1 MKYLFLSILMLNL
14 SVVFSQDHVSSQ
26 LRNLDFKNIEAS
38 IAILPESGK
47 VEGEVVYNF
56 DVLNQVDSVYL
67 DAQKMEF
74 SEVKINGKSVSISNT
89 GSVLWLK
96 TKLKP
101 SEANQISLSYSAQ
114 PRQAMYFINWNIP
127 ENIQASKQVWTQG
140 QGKDSSH
147 WIPVIDNLNEKAV
160 YDLSFDFRKG
170 YEVISNGEL
179 GSVKSLNDSIFR
191 WSFQMQKPMS
201 SYLLAVAA
209 GKFQKEEL
217 KSTSGVTM
225 ELYLEEGEDS
235 LREPT
240 YRYSKEIFDFLE
252 NEIGVLYPWQNYKQ
266 VPVQDFLYAGMEN
279 TGATIFSRALLTD
292 EVGFKDRNYVNVNAH
307 ELAHQWF
314 GNLVTQEAGEHH
326 WLHEGFA
333 TYYALLAEREI
344 FGDDY
349 YYWKLYESA
358 ERLKELSDSGK
369 GEVLMRKG
377 GSSLTYYQKG
387 AWALHIL
394 REKVGDEA
402 FKTAVRNYLELYAY
416 QNVSTDNFIA
426 EVERA
431 SGQDLSGFIADW
443 LRQTAFQ
450 GTEALNS
457 LKKSEFMR
465 NYLDIA
471 SLREISLEQK
481 SDLLRRALQKP
492 VNDYI
497 GQEVVFQLAGE
508 TSIEALQLYKLAFQS
523 ENIFVRQA
531 IALSMDEIP
540 QQLKAD
546 YESLLY
552 DESWLSIEAA
562 LTNLWMQFPQENTR
576 YLEKTQGLTGFT
588 DRNLRILWLTLNLA
602 TPAFEPEMQQ
612 QTYKELAGYTAPYI
626 PFGVRRNAF
635 SYLFQISAFNEDN
648 LRNLMEATQHH
659 NYQFRKFSR
668 ELLSELIK
676 NPDYRL
682 QFQML
687 KENLPEQE
695 RLYLLEKL
703 ES

>member
-1 MKYLFLSILMLNL
+1 MKYLFLSILMLNF
-14 SVVFSQDHVSSQ
+14 SGVFSQDSISSQ
-26 LRNLDFKNIEAS
+26 LRNLDFENINAS
-38 IAILPESGK
+38 IVIVPESGK
-47 VEGEVVYNF
+47 VQGEVVYQF
-56 DVLNQVDSVYL
+56 EVLNQVDSVYL

-74 SEVKINGKSVSISNT
+74 SEVKVNGKSIPTNNT
-89 GSVLWLK
+89 GNVLWLK

-101 SEANQISLSYSAQ
+101 SEANEIRLSYSAKPQ
-114 PRQAMYFINWNIP
+114 QAMYFINWDVPEKIP
-127 ENIQASKQVWTQG
+127 ASRQVWTQG
-140 QGKDSSH
+140 QGKNSSN

-160 YDLSFDFRKG
+160 YDLSIDFKKD

-179 GSVKSLNDSIFR
+179 ASVETLNDSVSR
-191 WSFQMQKPMS
+191 WNFQMQKPMS

-217 KSTSGVTM
+217 KSASGVPM
-225 ELYLEEGEDS
+225 ELYLEEDEDS
-235 LREPT
+235 LREPS

-252 NEIGVLYPWQNYKQ
+252 DEIGVPYPWQNYKQ

-314 GNLVTQEAGEHH
+314 GNLVTQEAEEHH

-333 TYYALLAEREI
+333 TYYALLAEKEI
-344 FGDDY
+344 FGDNY
-349 YYWKLYESA
+349 YYWKLYEWA
-358 ERLKELSDSGK
+358 ERLKELSDTGK

-416 QNVSTDNFIA
+416 QNVNTDNFIA

-443 LRQTAFQ
+443 LKQTAFQ
-450 GTEALNS
+450 GTDALNS
-457 LKKSEFMR
+457 LKQSEFIR

-471 SLREISLEQK
+471 ALRESPLEQK
-481 SDLLRRALQKP
+481 SDLLRNALQKP

-508 TSIEALQLYKLAFQS
+508 TSTEAFQLYKLAFQS

-540 QQLKAD
+540 QQLKPD
-546 YESLLY
+546 YESLLH
-552 DESWLSIEAA
+552 DESWLTIEAA

-576 YLEKTQGLTGFT
+576 YLHETRGLIGFT

-602 TPAFEPEMQQ
+602 TPAFEPEKQQ
-612 QTYKELAGYTAPYI
+612 ENYMELSGYTAPHF
-626 PFGVRRNAF
+626 PFEVRKNAF
-635 SYLFQISAFNEDN
+635 GYLFQINAFSDEN

-659 NYQFRKFSR
+659 NNQFRSFSR
-668 ELLSELIK
+668 ELLSELLK
-676 NPDYRL
+676 NPDYRRQL
-682 QFQML
+682 EML
-687 KENLPEQE
+687 NANLPEQE

>member
-1 MKYLFLSILMLNL
+1 MLNF
-14 SVVFSQDHVSSQ
+14 SGVFSQDYISSQ
-26 LRNLDFKNIEAS
+26 LRNIDFDNINAS
-38 IAILPESGK
+38 IAIIPESGK
-47 VEGEVVYNF
+47 VQGEVVYQF

-74 SEVKINGKSVSISNT
+74 SEVKVNGKSIPASNT
-89 GSVLWLK
+89 GNVLWLK

-101 SEANQISLSYSAQ
+101 SEANEIRLSYSAKPQ
-114 PRQAMYFINWNIP
+114 QAMYFINWDVP
-127 ENIQASKQVWTQG
+127 EGVSASKQVWTQG
-140 QGKDSSH
+140 QGKNSSN

-160 YDLSFDFRKG
+160 YDLNFNFKKG

-179 GSVKSLNDSIFR
+179 LSVEALNDSVSR
-191 WSFQMQKPMS
+191 WDFQMQKPMS

-217 KSTSGVTM
+217 KSASGVPM

-235 LREPT
+235 LREPS

-252 NEIGVLYPWQNYKQ
+252 NEIGVHYPWQNYKQ

-279 TGATIFSRALLTD
+279 TGTTIFSRALLTD

-314 GNLVTQEAGEHH
+314 GNLVTQEAEEHH

-333 TYYALLAEREI
+333 TYYALLAEKEI
-344 FGDDY
+344 FGDNY
-349 YYWKLYESA
+349 YHWKLYESA
-358 ERLKELSDSGK
+358 ERLKELSDTGK

-402 FKTAVRNYLELYAY
+402 FKTAVRNYLKLYAY
-416 QNVSTDNFIA
+416 QNVNTDNFIA

-431 SGQDLSGFIADW
+431 SGLDLSGFIADW
-443 LRQTAFQ
+443 LKQTAFQ

-457 LKKSEFMR
+457 LKQSEFMR

-471 SLREISLEQK
+471 ALRERPMEQK
-481 SDLLRRALQKP
+481 SDLLRNALQKP

-508 TSIEALQLYKLAFQS
+508 TSTEAFQLYKLAFQS

-540 QQLKAD
+540 PQLKPD
-546 YESLLY
+546 YESLLN
-552 DESWLSIEAA
+552 DKSWLTIEAA

-576 YLEKTQGLTGFT
+576 FLQETRGLTGFT

-602 TPAFEPEMQQ
+602 SPTFEPGKQQ
-612 QTYKELAGYTAPYI
+612 EHYEELSSYTATHL
-626 PFGVRRNAF
+626 PFEVRKIAF
-635 SYLFQISAFNEDN
+635 SYLFQINAFSDEN
-648 LRNLMEATQHH
+648 LRNLMEGTQHH
-659 NYQFRKFSR
+659 NNQFRSFSR

-676 NPDYRL
+676 DPDYRRK
-682 QFQML
+682 FEIL